1 MGVPLTRPQV
11 YTRFF
16 SIRFKPED
24 VEKLEAIATKKG
36 YSSDTGS
43 LGNKLKQPRIG
54 ITRLIR
60 EIVEEYLDKA

>member
-1 MGVPLTRPQV
+1 MESPLRPRV

-24 VEKLEAIATKKG
+24 VLALEKIAASKG
-36 YSSDTGS
+36 YVSACKFSKS
-43 LGNKLKQPRIG
+43 KRSN

-60 EIVEEYLDKA
+60 EIVEDYIKDGKGY